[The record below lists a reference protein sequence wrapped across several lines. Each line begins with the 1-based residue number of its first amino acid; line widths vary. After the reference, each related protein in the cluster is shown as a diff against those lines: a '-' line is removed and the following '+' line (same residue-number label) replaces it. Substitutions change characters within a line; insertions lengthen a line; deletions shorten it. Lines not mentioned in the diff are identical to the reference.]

1 MAAKRK
7 IPERGLYV
15 AAVFQDA
22 EAFIGALDALLRAGF
37 DRSSISVL
45 AGHEAVK
52 DHFGQIPDIKVMSNR
67 RDTPREDLDAEGAL
81 HAAIRTI
88 AETVAI
94 IGQLGAASIAFAVGG
109 PIGIASGAS
118 TAADLTVSDVLGSY
132 VDRQYR
138 ERYEESIR
146 EGGVIAWVHV
156 RSDAQRNSARTTL
169 TVSGAEHVH
178 EVDL

>member
-7 IPERGLYV
+7 IPERGLYI
-15 AAVFQDA
+15 AAVFHDA
-22 EAFIGALDALLRAGF
+22 EAFVGALDALLRAGF
-37 DRSSISVL
+37 DRSSVSVL

-52 DHFGQIPDIKVMSNR
+52 DHFGRIPDVNLMADR

-81 HAAIRTI
+81 YSAIRTI
-88 AETVAI
+88 AETIAI
-94 IGQLGAASIAFAVGG
+94 IGQIGMAGVAYAVGG

-132 VDRQYR
+132 VGRQYR
-138 ERYEESIR
+138 DRYAESIR

-156 RSDAQRNSARTTL
+156 RDDAQRNSARTTL
-169 TVSGAEHVH
+169 KVSGAEHVH